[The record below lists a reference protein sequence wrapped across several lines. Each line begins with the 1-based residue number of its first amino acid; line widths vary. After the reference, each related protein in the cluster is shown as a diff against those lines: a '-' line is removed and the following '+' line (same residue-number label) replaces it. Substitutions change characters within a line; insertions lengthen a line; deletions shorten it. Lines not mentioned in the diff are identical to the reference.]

1 MDIAAILTLPPL
13 HLLAA
18 LVGALVLLGVLVWW
32 WAGGPASTAP
42 KGTVEYVY
50 DGDTLAIDTTH
61 HGRIVARLWGMD
73 APESDQPG
81 GAEATAALRRLVH
94 RRVVAVRVVDRD
106 RYGRIV
112 ARVHIDDVDV
122 SREMIRMGHAWVY
135 RQYTRDSTLYRAER
149 EAKHYRRGL
158 WRHPRPTPPWVWRRT
173 H

>member
-1 MDIAAILTLPPL
+1 MGTLMDLPPA

-18 LVGALVLLGVLVWW
+18 LAGALALLSVLAWW
-32 WAGGPASTAP
+32 WAGGPTPTALY
-42 KGTVEYVY
+42 GRVQYVY
-50 DGDTLAIDTTH
+50 DGDTLAIDTEQ
-61 HGRIVARLWGMD
+61 GRIVARLWGMD

-81 GAEATAALRRLVH
+81 GSDATAALRRLVH
-94 RRVVAVRVVDRD
+94 RRVVAVHVVDRD
-106 RYGRIV
+106 QYGRIV